1 MAKEDTIKAYLEE
14 FMEGRSP
21 EYREKF
27 LAKSIDNQYASITG
41 WNRRRK
47 KAAGSSEA
55 APEEVAKSGFVSSV
69 RKLRGQVV
77 EVELTEKEIERLRN
91 ELTEFLNTLDN
102 LEDLRRDREMKKLEK
117 EAAKINRR
125 IEALRLKKSK

>member
-1 MAKEDTIKAYLEE
+1 
-14 FMEGRSP
+14 
-21 EYREKF
+21 
-27 LAKSIDNQYASITG
+27 
-41 WNRRRK
+41 
-47 KAAGSSEA
+47 
-55 APEEVAKSGFVSSV
+55 
-69 RKLRGQVV
+69 VV